1 MKETISIITDACLD
15 IIEARMNEQQK
26 GVIRTKTLKKMI
38 LGRKGVEIKDN
49 NPISEYLKKIGL
61 GQVIEQR
68 LKARDYRS
76 VRKGLFVNLEKC
88 SNLHFLNAL
97 LKNEEL
103 LIKDKEAV
111 KRRINKVIKKKTDPQ
126 GYLDLSS
133 PNLSVDS
140 VKYNITEE
148 ELLAELEA
156 NAI

>member
-76 VRKGLFVNLEKC
+76 VRKGLFVNLEK
-88 SNLHFLNAL
+88 
-97 LKNEEL
+97 
-103 LIKDKEAV
+103 
-111 KRRINKVIKKKTDPQ
+111 
-126 GYLDLSS
+126 
-133 PNLSVDS
+133 
-140 VKYNITEE
+140 
-148 ELLAELEA
+148 
-156 NAI
+156 